1 MTVSIIA
8 AVDRN
13 LLIGSNG
20 EIPWLGLVPEDLKRF
35 RELTLGHSVIM
46 GRKTYESLPDAVR
59 PLPDRH
65 NIVLT
70 LKLGYSASGCTVVN
84 DFGSA
89 LDAAE
94 SDEVFV
100 IGGGQVYE
108 QALFLAN
115 RIYLTE
121 VEGEFRGETFFPNL
135 EWDKWCITARED
147 VPAKPPSY
155 GCRLLVL
162 DLKREQPCPEIVI
175 EPQVDPRYAKSPG
188 YAADLEDILAQGVCP
203 FCPENFNWHP
213 NPILRKLGRWIITQ
227 NRQPYENTKHHF
239 LLKGD
244 EHKEVSCRT
253 DAPGLGLDEG
263 FNQLGNGRVQVRRG
277 RFGNTFRTFQ
287 LHRSNRSSPPRSPD
301 RARAGPEDES
311 GYRGLIPIR
320 IAQQR
325 LRPPSIKTGAVNVP
339 GRFQRPET

>member
-244 EHKEVSCRT
+244 EHKESLAELTPLDWVSM
-253 DAPGLGLDEG
+253 
-263 FNQLGNGRVQVRRG
+263 
-277 RFGNTFRTFQ
+277 
-287 LHRSNRSSPPRSPD
+287 
-301 RARAGPEDES
+301 
-311 GYRGLIPIR
+311 RGLISWAMEEFKFEGGGLAIR
-320 IAQQR
+320 FG
-325 LRPPSIKTGAVNVP
+325 PSNYTGATVRHLHAHLIVP
-339 GRFQRPET
+339 ELDPKTNQAIAVSFPFG